1 MQAGWLAELRRR
13 NVHRVLIAYLAVAWL
28 LAQVAEFLSAAFDRP
43 AWVLRALVIALLL
56 GLPAALAIA
65 WFFEWTPGGLVREE
79 PAPRGGAALRLRPH
93 RGFDLAIAALLVVA
107 LGYFAANHEW
117 RGDDSRPTP
126 PAGPAT
132 LAVLPFKPVVETDRD
147 EALEFGMADTMIL
160 RLSGIAGVAVRP
172 LSSVRRYSA
181 LDTDPLAAGRELG
194 VRSVLDGSVQRSGE
208 RLRVTARLL
217 NVDDGRQLWSGRFDE
232 QYTDIFAVQD
242 SIADRVTAALAVQL
256 SSVEQRRLARRPT
269 TDSVAYDLFLNGRY
283 HWNRRSSPADLQK
296 AIDYYRQAVARDPQ
310 FALAYSGLA
319 DALAVQAVFAAR
331 EPREVYPAALQA
343 AERAL
348 QLDPD
353 LAEAHA
359 ARGHIRM
366 NFLHDWPA
374 ALEDFDEA
382 IRHDPRYA
390 MARVWRG
397 LWLVFVGRTD
407 EGLAELATAVELEPS
422 SMPPVVTYARGL
434 YSARRHGEAAAALER
449 VVEVEPQNMLARAL
463 LASVYIELGRF
474 DEALVLASDLAGKA
488 PGGFSVAAVALA
500 RAGRTDE
507 ARAALN
513 RLVEL
518 AQHRYVPAYD
528 IALVHA
534 ALGDADQ
541 AFQWLDRAL
550 AEPSALLGNLRADPV
565 LDPLR
570 GDPRYREAERRLR
583 LPER

>member
-1 MQAGWLAELRRR
+1 MQAGWLAEFRRR

-28 LAQVAEFLSAAFDRP
+28 LAQVAEFLSDAFAWP
-43 AWVLRALVIALLL
+43 AWILRALVVVLLL
-56 GLPAALAIA
+56 GLPAAVAVA
-65 WFFEWTPGGLVREE
+65 WFFEWTPAGLVREE
-79 PAPRGGAALRLRPH
+79 PAPRGTALRLRPH
-93 RGFDLAIAALLVVA
+93 RGFDLAIAALLAVA
-107 LGYFAANHEW
+107 LGYFAATHEW
-117 RGDDSRPTP
+117 RDEEPRPP
-126 PAGPAT
+126 PAGRAT
-132 LAVLPFKPVVETDRD
+132 LAVLPFKPVVATDRD
-147 EALEFGMADTMIL
+147 EALEFGMADTLIL
-160 RLSGIAGVAVRP
+160 RLSGIAGMAVSP

-181 LDTDPLAAGRELG
+181 LDSDALAAGRELG

-217 NVDDGRQLWSGRFDE
+217 SVDDGRQLWSGRFDE

-256 SSVEQRRLARRPT
+256 TSVEQQRLARRPT
-269 TDSVAYDLFLNGRY
+269 SDTVAYDLFLKGRY
-283 HWNRRSSPADLQK
+283 HWNRRSSPANLMK
-296 AIDYYRQAVARDPQ
+296 AIEYYQQAVARDPQ

-359 ARGHIRM
+359 TRGHIRL
-366 NFLHDWPA
+366 NFLHDWPG

-397 LWLVFVGRTD
+397 FWLVFVGRTE

-422 SMPPVVTYARGL
+422 SMPQVVTYARGL

-474 DEALVLASDLAGKA
+474 DESLVLASDVAGKS
-488 PGGFSVAAVALA
+488 PSGFSVAAVALA

-528 IALVHA
+528 IASVHA

-541 AFQWLDRAL
+541 AFQWLDRAF

-565 LDPLR
+565 MDPLR
-570 GDPRYREAERRLR
+570 SDPRYREVERRLR
-583 LPER
+583 LPEP

>member
-1 MQAGWLAELRRR
+1 MQAAWLAELRRR
-13 NVHRVLIAYLAVAWL
+13 NVHRVVIAYLAVAWL
-28 LAQVAEFLSAAFDRP
+28 LAQVADFLADAFDSP
-43 AWVLRALVIALLL
+43 AWILRALVIVLLL
-56 GLPAALAIA
+56 GLPAAIAIA
-65 WFFEWTPGGLVREE
+65 WFFEWTPVGLVREE
-79 PAPRGGAALRLRPH
+79 PAPRGAALRLRPH
-93 RGFDLAIAALLVVA
+93 RRFDLAIAALLAAA
-107 LGYFAANHEW
+107 LGYFAATHEW
-117 RGDDSRPTP
+117 RAGETQLPPT
-126 PAGPAT
+126 AGRAT
-132 LAVLPFKPVVETDRD
+132 LAVLPFKPVVATDRD
-147 EALEFGMADTMIL
+147 EALEFGMADTLIL
-160 RLSGIAGVAVRP
+160 RLSGIAGIAVSP

-181 LDTDPLAAGRELG
+181 LDSDALAAGRELG

-217 NVDDGRQLWSGRFDE
+217 SVDDGRQLWSGRFDE

-256 SSVEQRRLARRPT
+256 SSVEQQRLARRPT
-269 TDSVAYDLFLNGRY
+269 SDTVAYDLFLKGRY
-283 HWNRRSSPADLQK
+283 HWNRRSSPVDLQK
-296 AIDYYRQAVARDPQ
+296 AIDYYSQAVARDPQ

-331 EPREVYPAALQA
+331 QPRDVYPAALQA

-359 ARGHIRM
+359 TRGHIRL

-382 IRHDPRYA
+382 IRHDPRYP

-397 LWLVFVGRTD
+397 FWLLFVGRTD
-407 EGLAELATAVELEPS
+407 EGIAELATAVELEPS
-422 SMPPVVTYARGL
+422 SMPQVVTYARGL

-474 DEALVLASDLAGKA
+474 DEALALASDVAGKS
-488 PGGFSVAAVALA
+488 PGGYSVAAVALA

-528 IALVHA
+528 IASVHA

-541 AFQWLDRAL
+541 AFQWLDRAF

-565 LDPLR
+565 MDPLR
-570 GDPRYREAERRLR
+570 GDPRYREVERRLR
-583 LPER
+583 LPEP

>member
-1 MQAGWLAELRRR
+1 MPNEL
-13 NVHRVLIAYLAVAWL
+13 
-28 LAQVAEFLSAAFDRP
+28 
-43 AWVLRALVIALLL
+43 
-56 GLPAALAIA
+56 
-65 WFFEWTPGGLVREE
+65 
-79 PAPRGGAALRLRPH
+79 
-93 RGFDLAIAALLVVA
+93 
-107 LGYFAANHEW
+107 
-117 RGDDSRPTP
+117 
-126 PAGPAT
+126 
-132 LAVLPFKPVVETDRD
+132 
-147 EALEFGMADTMIL
+147 
-160 RLSGIAGVAVRP
+160 
-172 LSSVRRYSA
+172 
-181 LDTDPLAAGRELG
+181 
-194 VRSVLDGSVQRSGE
+194 
-208 RLRVTARLL
+208 
-217 NVDDGRQLWSGRFDE
+217 
-232 QYTDIFAVQD
+232 IF
-242 SIADRVTAALAVQL
+242 
-256 SSVEQRRLARRPT
+256 
-269 TDSVAYDLFLNGRY
+269 Y
-283 HWNRRSSPADLQK
+283 
-296 AIDYYRQAVARDPQ
+296 
-310 FALAYSGLA
+310 
-319 DALAVQAVFAAR
+319 QAVFAAR

-359 ARGHIRM
+359 TRGHIRM

-407 EGLAELATAVELEPS
+407 EGLAELATAAELEPS

-463 LASVYIELGRF
+463 LASVYIELERF
-474 DEALVLASDLAGKA
+474 DEALVLASDVAGKS

-528 IALVHA
+528 FALIHA

-541 AFQWLDRAL
+541 AFHWLDRSL

-570 GDPRYREAERRLR
+570 SDPRYREVERRLR

>member
-1 MQAGWLAELRRR
+1 MQAGWLAEFRRR

-28 LAQVAEFLSAAFDRP
+28 LAQVAEFLSDAFAWP
-43 AWVLRALVIALLL
+43 AWILRALVVVLLL
-56 GLPAALAIA
+56 GLPAAVAIA
-65 WFFEWTPGGLVREE
+65 WFFEWTPAGLVREE
-79 PAPRGGAALRLRPH
+79 PAPRGAALRLRPH
-93 RGFDLAIAALLVVA
+93 RSFDLAIAALLAVA
-107 LGYFAANHEW
+107 LGYFAATHEW
-117 RGDDSRPTP
+117 RDEEPRPP
-126 PAGPAT
+126 PAGRAT
-132 LAVLPFKPVVETDRD
+132 LAVLPFKPVVATDRD
-147 EALEFGMADTMIL
+147 EALEFGMADTLIL
-160 RLSGIAGVAVRP
+160 RLSGIAGMAVSP

-181 LDTDPLAAGRELG
+181 LDSDALAAGRELG

-208 RLRVTARLL
+208 RLRVTARLMS
-217 NVDDGRQLWSGRFDE
+217 VDDGRQLWSGRFDE

-256 SSVEQRRLARRPT
+256 TSVEQQRLARRPT
-269 TDSVAYDLFLNGRY
+269 SDSIAYDLFLNGRY
-283 HWNRRSSPADLQK
+283 YWNRRSSPVNLQK
-296 AIDYYRQAVARDPQ
+296 SIDYYSQAVARDPQ

-348 QLDPD
+348 HLDPD

-359 ARGHIRM
+359 TRGHIRL
-366 NFLHDWPA
+366 NFQHDWPG

-434 YSARRHGEAAAALER
+434 YSARRYGEAAGALER
-449 VVEVEPQNMLARAL
+449 VVEVEPQNMLARSL

-474 DEALVLASDLAGKA
+474 DEALVLATDVAGKA

-507 ARAALN
+507 ARAALD

-518 AQHRYVPAYD
+518 SQHRYVPAYD

-534 ALGDADQ
+534 ALGDVDE

-550 AEPSALLGNLRADPV
+550 AEPSALLGNLRVDRV

-570 GDPRYREAERRLR
+570 GDPRYREIERRLR
-583 LPER
+583 LPEP

>member
-1 MQAGWLAELRRR
+1 MQAGWLAEFRRR

-28 LAQVAEFLSAAFDRP
+28 LAQVAEFLSDAFAWP
-43 AWVLRALVIALLL
+43 AWILRALVIVLLL
-56 GLPAALAIA
+56 GLPAAVAIA
-65 WFFEWTPGGLVREE
+65 WFFEWTPAGLVREE
-79 PAPRGGAALRLRPH
+79 PAPRGAALRLRPH
-93 RGFDLAIAALLVVA
+93 RRFDLAIAALLAVA
-107 LGYFAANHEW
+107 LGYFVATHEW
-117 RGDDSRPTP
+117 RDEEPLP
-126 PAGPAT
+126 PPVGRAT
-132 LAVLPFKPVVETDRD
+132 LAVLPFKPVVATDRD
-147 EALEFGMADTMIL
+147 EALEFGMADTLIL
-160 RLSGIAGVAVRP
+160 RLSGIAGMTVSP

-181 LDTDPLAAGRELG
+181 LDSDALAAGRELG

-217 NVDDGRQLWSGRFDE
+217 SVDDGRQLWSGRFDE

-256 SSVEQRRLARRPT
+256 TSVEQQRLARRPT
-269 TDSVAYDLFLNGRY
+269 SDTVAYDLFLKGRY
-283 HWNRRSSPADLQK
+283 HWNRRSSPDNLLQ
-296 AIDYYRQAVARDPQ
+296 AIEYYQQAVARDPQ

-359 ARGHIRM
+359 TRGHIRL
-366 NFLHDWPA
+366 NFLHDWPG

-397 LWLVFVGRTD
+397 FWLVFVGRTE

-422 SMPPVVTYARGL
+422 SMPQVVTYARGL

-474 DEALVLASDLAGKA
+474 DDALVLASDVAGKS
-488 PGGFSVAAVALA
+488 PSGFSVAAVALA

-528 IALVHA
+528 IASVHA

-541 AFQWLDRAL
+541 AFQWLDRAF

-565 LDPLR
+565 MDPLR
-570 GDPRYREAERRLR
+570 GDPRYLEVERRLR
-583 LPER
+583 LPKP

>member
-1 MQAGWLAELRRR
+1 MQAGWLAEFRRR

-28 LAQVAEFLSAAFDRP
+28 LAQVAEFLSDAFAWP
-43 AWVLRALVIALLL
+43 AWILRALVIVLLL
-56 GLPAALAIA
+56 GLPAAIAIG
-65 WFFEWTPGGLVREE
+65 WFFELTAAGLVREE
-79 PAPRGGAALRLRPH
+79 AAPRGGALRLRPR
-93 RGFDLAIAALLVVA
+93 RGFDLAIAALLAVA
-107 LGYFAANHEW
+107 LGYFAATHEW
-117 RGDDSRPTP
+117 RDEEPRPP
-126 PAGPAT
+126 PAGRAT
-132 LAVLPFKPVVETDRD
+132 LAVLPFKPVVATDRD
-147 EALEFGMADTMIL
+147 EALEFGMADTLIL
-160 RLSGIAGVAVRP
+160 RLSGIAGMAVSP

-181 LDTDPLAAGRELG
+181 LDSDALAAGRELG

-217 NVDDGRQLWSGRFDE
+217 SVDDGRQLWSGRFDE
-232 QYTDIFAVQD
+232 RYTDIFAVQD

-256 SSVEQRRLARRPT
+256 TSVEQQRLARRPT
-269 TDSVAYDLFLNGRY
+269 SDTVAYDLFLKGRY
-283 HWNRRSSPADLQK
+283 HWNRRASPANLLK
-296 AIDYYRQAVARDPQ
+296 AIEYYQQAVARDPQ

-359 ARGHIRM
+359 TRGHIRL
-366 NFLHDWPA
+366 NFLHDWPG

-397 LWLVFVGRTD
+397 FWLVFVGRTE

-422 SMPPVVTYARGL
+422 SMPQVVTYARGL

-474 DEALVLASDLAGKA
+474 DAALVLASDVAGKS
-488 PGGFSVAAVALA
+488 PSGFSVAAVALA

-528 IALVHA
+528 IASVHA

-541 AFQWLDRAL
+541 AFQWLDRAF

-565 LDPLR
+565 MDPLR
-570 GDPRYREAERRLR
+570 GDPRYLEVERRLR
-583 LPER
+583 LPKP

>member
-1 MQAGWLAELRRR
+1 MQAGWLAEFRRR

-28 LAQVAEFLSAAFDRP
+28 LAQVAEFLSDAFAWP
-43 AWVLRALVIALLL
+43 AWILRALVVVLLI
-56 GLPAALAIA
+56 GLPAAIAIA
-65 WFFEWTPGGLVREE
+65 WFFEWTPAGLVREE
-79 PAPRGGAALRLRPH
+79 PAPRGAALRLRPH
-93 RGFDLAIAALLVVA
+93 RRFDLAIAVLLAVA
-107 LGYFAANHEW
+107 LGYFAATHEW
-117 RGDDSRPTP
+117 RDEEPRPP
-126 PAGPAT
+126 PAGRAT
-132 LAVLPFKPVVETDRD
+132 LAVLPFKPVVATDRD
-147 EALEFGMADTMIL
+147 EALEFGMADTLIL
-160 RLSGIAGVAVRP
+160 RLSGIAGMAVSP

-181 LDTDPLAAGRELG
+181 LDSDALAAGRELG

-217 NVDDGRQLWSGRFDE
+217 SVDDGRQLWSGRFDE

-256 SSVEQRRLARRPT
+256 SSVEQQRLARRPT
-269 TDSVAYDLFLNGRY
+269 SDSVAYDLFLNGRY
-283 HWNRRSSPADLQK
+283 HWNRRSSPVDLQK
-296 AIDYYRQAVARDPQ
+296 AMDYYRQAVARDPQ

-319 DALAVQAVFAAR
+319 DTLAVQAVFAAR

-359 ARGHIRM
+359 TRGHIRM

-407 EGLAELATAVELEPS
+407 EGLAELATAAELEPS

-463 LASVYIELGRF
+463 LASVYIELERF
-474 DEALVLASDLAGKA
+474 DEALVLASDVAGKS

-528 IALVHA
+528 FALIHA

-541 AFQWLDRAL
+541 AFHWLDRSL

-570 GDPRYREAERRLR
+570 SDPRYREVERRLR

>member
-1 MQAGWLAELRRR
+1 MQAGWLAEFRRR

-28 LAQVAEFLSAAFDRP
+28 LAQVAEFLADAFAWP
-43 AWVLRALVIALLL
+43 AWILRALVMVLLL
-56 GLPAALAIA
+56 GLPAAIAIA
-65 WFFEWTPGGLVREE
+65 WFFEWTPAGLVREE
-79 PAPRGGAALRLRPH
+79 PAPRGAALRLRPH
-93 RGFDLAIAALLVVA
+93 RRFDLAIAALLAVA
-107 LGYFAANHEW
+107 LGYFAATREW
-117 RGDDSRPTP
+117 RDAEPRPR
-126 PAGPAT
+126 PAGGAT
-132 LAVLPFKPVVETDRD
+132 LAVLPFKPVVATDRD
-147 EALEFGMADTMIL
+147 EALEFGMADTLIL
-160 RLSGIAGVAVRP
+160 RLSGIAGMAVSP

-181 LDTDPLAAGRELG
+181 LDSDALAAGRELG

-217 NVDDGRQLWSGRFDE
+217 SVDDGRQLWSGRFDE
-232 QYTDIFAVQD
+232 QYTDIFVVQD

-256 SSVEQRRLARRPT
+256 SSVEQQRLARRPT
-269 TDSVAYDLFLNGRY
+269 SDTVAYDLFLKGRY
-283 HWNRRSSPADLQK
+283 HWNRRSSPVDLQK
-296 AIDYYRQAVARDPQ
+296 AIDYYSQAVARDPR
-310 FALAYSGLA
+310 FALAYSALA

-348 QLDPD
+348 QLDPE
-353 LAEAHA
+353 LPEAHA
-359 ARGHIRM
+359 TRGHIRL

-397 LWLVFVGRTD
+397 FWLMFVGRTD

-422 SMPPVVTYARGL
+422 SMPQVVTYARGL

-449 VVEVEPQNMLARAL
+449 VVEVEPQNMMARAL

-474 DEALVLASDLAGKA
+474 DEALVLASDVAGKA

-513 RLVEL
+513 RLLEL
-518 AQHRYVPAYD
+518 AKQRYVPAYD
-528 IALVHA
+528 IASVYA
-534 ALGDADQ
+534 ALGDADP
-541 AFQWLDRAL
+541 AFQWLDRAF

-565 LDPLR
+565 MDPLR
-570 GDPRYREAERRLR
+570 SDPRYPEVERRLR

>member
-1 MQAGWLAELRRR
+1 MQAGWLAEFRRR

-28 LAQVAEFLSAAFDRP
+28 LAQVAEFLSDAFAWP
-43 AWVLRALVIALLL
+43 AWILRALVVVLLI
-56 GLPAALAIA
+56 GLPAAIAIA
-65 WFFEWTPGGLVREE
+65 WFFEWTPAGLVREE
-79 PAPRGGAALRLRPH
+79 PAPRGAALRLRPH
-93 RGFDLAIAALLVVA
+93 RRFDLAIAVLLAVA
-107 LGYFAANHEW
+107 LGYFAATHEW
-117 RGDDSRPTP
+117 RDEEPRPP
-126 PAGPAT
+126 PAGRAT
-132 LAVLPFKPVVETDRD
+132 LAVLPFKPVVATDRD
-147 EALEFGMADTMIL
+147 EALEFGMADTLIL
-160 RLSGIAGVAVRP
+160 RLSGIAGMAVSP

-181 LDTDPLAAGRELG
+181 LDSDALAAGRELG

-217 NVDDGRQLWSGRFDE
+217 SVDDGRQLWSGRFDE
-232 QYTDIFAVQD
+232 QYTDIFSVQD

-256 SSVEQRRLARRPT
+256 SSVEQQRLARRPT
-269 TDSVAYDLFLNGRY
+269 NDSVAYDLFLNGRY
-283 HWNRRSSPADLQK
+283 HWNRRSSPVDLQK
-296 AIDYYRQAVARDPQ
+296 AMDYYRQAVARDPQ

-319 DALAVQAVFAAR
+319 DTLAVQAVFAAR

-359 ARGHIRM
+359 TRGHIRM

-407 EGLAELATAVELEPS
+407 EGLAELATAAELEPS

-463 LASVYIELGRF
+463 LASVYIELERF
-474 DEALVLASDLAGKA
+474 DEALVLASDVAGKS

-528 IALVHA
+528 FALIHA

-541 AFQWLDRAL
+541 AFHWLDRSL

-570 GDPRYREAERRLR
+570 SDPRYREVERRLR

>member
-1 MQAGWLAELRRR
+1 MQAGWLAEFRRR

-28 LAQVAEFLSAAFDRP
+28 LAQVAEFLSDAFAWP
-43 AWVLRALVIALLL
+43 AWILRALVIVLLL
-56 GLPAALAIA
+56 GLPAAIAIG
-65 WFFEWTPGGLVREE
+65 WFFELTAAGLVREE
-79 PAPRGGAALRLRPH
+79 AAPRGGALRLRPR
-93 RGFDLAIAALLVVA
+93 RGFDLAIAALLAVA
-107 LGYFAANHEW
+107 LGYFAATHEW
-117 RGDDSRPTP
+117 RDEEPRPP
-126 PAGPAT
+126 PAGRAT
-132 LAVLPFKPVVETDRD
+132 LAVLPFKPVVATDRD
-147 EALEFGMADTMIL
+147 EALEFGMADTLIL
-160 RLSGIAGVAVRP
+160 RLSGIAGMAVSP

-181 LDTDPLAAGRELG
+181 LDSDALAAGRELG

-217 NVDDGRQLWSGRFDE
+217 SVDDGRQLWSGRFDE
-232 QYTDIFAVQD
+232 RYTDIFAVQD

-256 SSVEQRRLARRPT
+256 TSVEQQRLARRPT
-269 TDSVAYDLFLNGRY
+269 SDTVAYDLFLKGRY
-283 HWNRRSSPADLQK
+283 HWNRRASPANLLK
-296 AIDYYRQAVARDPQ
+296 AIEYYQQAVARDPQ

-359 ARGHIRM
+359 TRGHIRL
-366 NFLHDWPA
+366 NFLHDWPG

-397 LWLVFVGRTD
+397 FWLVFVGRTE

-422 SMPPVVTYARGL
+422 SMPQVVTYARGL

-474 DEALVLASDLAGKA
+474 DAALVLASDVAGKS
-488 PGGFSVAAVALA
+488 PSGFSVAAVALA

-528 IALVHA
+528 IASVHA

-541 AFQWLDRAL
+541 AFQWLDRAF

-565 LDPLR
+565 MDPLR
-570 GDPRYREAERRLR
+570 SDPRYREVERRLR
-583 LPER
+583 LPEP